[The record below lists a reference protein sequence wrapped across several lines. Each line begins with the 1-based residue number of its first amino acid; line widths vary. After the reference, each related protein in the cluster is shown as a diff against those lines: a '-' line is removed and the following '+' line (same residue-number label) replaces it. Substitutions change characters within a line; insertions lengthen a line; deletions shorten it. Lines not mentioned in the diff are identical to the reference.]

1 MAIVA
6 LNTAAT
12 GLAALSTE
20 IDVIAHNLANVNT
33 TAFKRSRVNFEDLL
47 YQRQNT
53 PGSRATSGATVPSVT
68 QVGLGVRVSNTQL
81 DMSQGSLEST
91 KRQLDVA
98 IEGDGFFQVQIQD
111 DIGTG
116 TGYTR
121 VGTFFINRDGQFV
134 LGNSEGFLLEP
145 AITVPADALDVT
157 VGSDGTVEVT
167 VPGSITPTTVGT
179 IELARFVND
188 EGLQAI
194 GSNIYVESEASGPP
208 VTAVPGEGG
217 AGTLVQEF
225 LETSNVDPVRE
236 LVSLI
241 KAQRAFELN
250 SQSIQT
256 ADETL
261 QVVGN
266 LRRF

>member
-1 MAIVA
+1 M
-6 LNTAAT
+6 
-12 GLAALSTE
+12 
-20 IDVIAHNLANVNT
+20 
-33 TAFKRSRVNFEDLL
+33 
-47 YQRQNT
+47 
-53 PGSRATSGATVPSVT
+53 
-68 QVGLGVRVSNTQL
+68 
-81 DMSQGSLEST
+81 
-91 KRQLDVA
+91 
-98 IEGDGFFQVQIQD
+98 
-111 DIGTG
+111 
-116 TGYTR
+116 
-121 VGTFFINRDGQFV
+121 
-134 LGNSEGFLLEP
+134 EP